1 MTKHFTMMRI
11 VTLFAI
17 ALALVPSEGF
27 SMSMVGEIAS
37 TTSSRRGF
45 FSAAA
50 TSVGAV
56 ATAAVL
62 QPVGSAVAG
71 PQIFNLDNGIK
82 YAVTQDVTK
91 GSYAQEGDIIA
102 IEYTGYLTNG
112 AIFDATHS
120 IGKKNAL
127 LFKLGR

>member
-1 MTKHFTMMRI
+1 
-11 VTLFAI
+11 
-17 ALALVPSEGF
+17 
-27 SMSMVGEIAS
+27 MSMVGEIAS